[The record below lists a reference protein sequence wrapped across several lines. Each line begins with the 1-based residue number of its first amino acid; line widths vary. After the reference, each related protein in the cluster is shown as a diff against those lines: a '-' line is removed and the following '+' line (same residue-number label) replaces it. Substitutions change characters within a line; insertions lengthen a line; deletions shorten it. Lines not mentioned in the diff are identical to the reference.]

1 MATDLTAPR
10 SAARLDVA
18 PIQRRTMRLLFSTQI
33 IGGIGVTIG
42 ISVGALLAARV
53 AGTALAGVAQSA
65 GVVGAALLAVP
76 VTRIM
81 ARHGRRPGLVLA
93 YAVGAVG
100 GVLVVVAA
108 ATRSVPLLLLGM
120 LLFGGGTA
128 ANLQARYTAVDL
140 AEPARRGRQL
150 SLIVWATT
158 IGAVAAPNF
167 AALADEVTTGWGLPP
182 LAGPFAFSAT
192 AFVLAAVVLL
202 GLLRPDPL
210 LTARRLAAG
219 DAVSPPATGHPPAVD
234 ADAVPGRDAAGTPA
248 GGGQGPASAP
258 VGVRAP
264 RGAGMRAAW
273 SVVRAQPAARLGIA
287 AVAVGHLVMVA
298 VMAMTPVRLGES
310 HADADVLRLVGV
322 VLSLHIAG
330 MYAFSPVVGWLT
342 DRLGRRAVILG
353 GVGLLLAACAV
364 AGTAGHHTPRL
375 SVGLVLLGLGWSG
388 TMVAGSTLLS
398 ESVSAGVRPSVQG
411 FSDMIMGLAGA
422 SAAVLS
428 GFVMQAAGYPV
439 LTLLAAVA
447 TVPLVALALRPVPTG
462 APDEEG

>member
-1 MATDLTAPR
+1 MATDLTAPGT
-10 SAARLDVA
+10 AARPDIA
-18 PIQRRTMRLLFSTQI
+18 SIQRRTLRLLFTTQI
-33 IGGIGVTIG
+33 VGGVGVTIG
-42 ISVGALLAARV
+42 IAVGALLAARI
-53 AGTALAGVAQSA
+53 AGTAVAGVAQSA

-81 ARHGRRPGLVLA
+81 ARHGRRPGLVVA
-93 YAVGAVG
+93 YAIGAVG
-100 GVLVVVAA
+100 GVLVVLSAM
-108 ATRSVPLLLLGM
+108 THWIPLLFLGM

-167 AALADEVTTGWGLPP
+167 AALADRVTTGWGLPA
-182 LAGPFAFSAT
+182 LAGPFAFSSA

-210 LTARRLAAG
+210 LTARRLAAA
-219 DAVSPPATGHPPAVD
+219 DTTVVPPT
-234 ADAVPGRDAAGTPA
+234 DAAPTTAVVKAPA
-248 GGGQGPASAP
+248 AAP
-258 VGVRAP
+258 VAVRAP

-273 SVVRAQPAARLGIA
+273 SVVRERPAARLGVA

-310 HADADVLRLVGV
+310 HADADVLRLVGI

-353 GVGLLLAACAV
+353 GVGFLLAACAV

-398 ESVSAGVRPSVQG
+398 ESVPAGVRPSVQG
-411 FSDMIMGLAGA
+411 FCDLVMGLAGA
-422 SAAVLS
+422 AAAVVS
-428 GFVMQAAGYPV
+428 GFVMQFAGYPV

-447 TVPLVALALRPVPTG
+447 AAPLVALALRPVPTG

>member
-10 SAARLDVA
+10 TVVRPDVA
-18 PIQRRTMRLLFSTQI
+18 SIQRRTLRLLFTTQI

-42 ISVGALLAARV
+42 ISVGALLAARI
-53 AGTALAGVAQSA
+53 AGTAVAGVAQSA

-93 YAVGAVG
+93 YSVGAVG
-100 GVLVVVAA
+100 GVLVVLAA
-108 ATRSVPLLLLGM
+108 ATRWVPLLFLGM

-140 AEPARRGRQL
+140 AEPGRRGRQL

-167 AALADEVTTGWGLPP
+167 AALADRVTTGWGLPA
-182 LAGPFAFSAT
+182 LAGPFAFSSV
-192 AFVLAAVVLL
+192 AFVLAAAVLL

-210 LTARRLAAG
+210 LTARRIAAAATPPTR
-219 DAVSPPATGHPPAVD
+219 DASPTGAAPAATVAPPADGGVAPA
-234 ADAVPGRDAAGTPA
+234 A
-248 GGGQGPASAP
+248 AP
-258 VGVRAP
+258 VRVRAP

-273 SVVRAQPAARLGIA
+273 SVVRGRPAARLGIA

-310 HADADVLRLVGV
+310 HADADVLRLVGI

-398 ESVSAGVRPSVQG
+398 ESVSADVRPSVQG
-411 FSDMIMGLAGA
+411 LSDLIMGLAGA
-422 SAAVLS
+422 GAAVIS
-428 GFVMQAAGYPV
+428 GFVMQFASYPV
-439 LTLLAAVA
+439 LNLLAAVA
-447 TVPLVALALRPVPTG
+447 VVPLVALALRPVPTR
-462 APDEEG
+462 APGEEG